1 VHAYDNDRYQD
12 ALRLLR
18 PLARTVST
26 APAVRE
32 LLGLTLYRLGRW
44 QQALPELEQYHA
56 MTGSYDQYPVMMDCQ
71 RALHLHRA
79 VDELWEELR
88 QASPSADVVAEGRI
102 VMAGSLAD
110 RRDLPGAIRLL
121 ERDVAIKK
129 PRRHHL
135 REWYALADLY
145 ERAGDVPRARD
156 LFGRVEAADAEA
168 FDAHDRLRA
177 LR

>member
-1 VHAYDNDRYQD
+1 V
-12 ALRLLR
+12 
-18 PLARTVST
+18 PT

-32 LLGLTLYRLGRW
+32 LYGLTLYRLGRW
-44 QQALPELEQYHA
+44 RLALEEFEQYRL
-56 MTGSYDQYPVMMDCQ
+56 MSGSYDQYPAMMDCQ
-71 RALHLHRA
+71 RALHVHRA
-79 VDELWEELR
+79 VDELWEDLR
-88 QASPSADVVAEGRI
+88 QASPSAEVVAEGRI

-110 RRDLPGAIRLL
+110 RGDLPGAIRLL

-129 PRRHHL
+129 PRLHHL

-156 LFGRVEAADAEA
+156 LFARVESVDPEA
-168 FDAHDRLRA
+168 FDTRDRLRA